1 MAVVRVEK
9 WRYDAT
15 RGPEAQKKGGTVLT
29 VIASALCCQSTPTYL
44 GHDGSKRQRLSRE
57 NGQDLVCV
65 AKVATGASRRAAAA
79 TAAAAGFTHVAAAG
93 FAAAAAAGFTHVAA
107 AGFAAGFAHAAA
119 ACFAVLVLRLA
130 QSTDHSAERVAVV
143 PIGND
148 RNGGSASERR
158 LP

>member
-29 VIASALCCQSTPTYL
+29 VIASALCCQPTPTYL

-79 TAAAAGFTHVAAAG
+79 T
-93 FAAAAAAGFTHVAA
+93 AAAAGFTHVAA